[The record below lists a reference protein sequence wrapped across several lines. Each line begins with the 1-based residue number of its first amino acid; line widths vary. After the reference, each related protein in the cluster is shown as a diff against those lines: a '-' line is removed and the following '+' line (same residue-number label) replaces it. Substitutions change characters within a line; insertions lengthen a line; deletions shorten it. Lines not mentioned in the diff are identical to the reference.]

1 MPQKALATEKVEE
14 LRSLRSE
21 GLSLREVAARA
32 GVSEGAVSNYTR
44 GIAKPAR
51 RPQGPKEAP
60 LGRREGK
67 DIMSA
72 AAGAKIDEETAD
84 LANRVR
90 KARLQAELDDVEDR
104 KRQRLEI
111 DDLRLRER
119 KLLLQLDETRLGA
132 SKGDSAVV
140 GELTELRRELGD
152 LREARHQTELR
163 QSEDRHSSEM
173 RQVLAGIQHNGL
185 SEYDIMSRVLDK
197 GENLAIMVTDKVDK
211 LLKGG
216 QGDKQLVLGLQLGL
230 TPLEFQ
236 LLQQGQDPIP
246 TKDDWLV
253 GRRYRAHRDGVKLEE
268 PAEGEFEGLVALIQ
282 QRNRRWQ
289 EVMDRAQV
297 AMGRGGSQVVTT
309 GKRGAAPAPGEPEP
323 VVLKAESKLVK
334 CTRCGTSFDIDLVE
348 ARQAAT
354 AGKRL
359 FVNCANPKCNFL
371 LDLASLMPELKP
383 APGPTPVADKS
394 TTPQCYELGSQGECV
409 SRSRNQGRQ
418 CGDCAWSG

>member
-1 MPQKALATEKVEE
+1 MTQKALATEKVEE

-21 GLSLREVAARA
+21 GLSVREVAARA

-51 RPQGPKEAP
+51 RPQGPNGAP

-72 AAGAKIDEETAD
+72 AAGAKIDEETAE

-104 KRQRLEI
+104 KRQRQEI

-119 KLLLQLDETRLGA
+119 KLMLQLDEARVGGA
-132 SKGDSAVV
+132 NQGDGAMAAQ
-140 GELTELRRELGD
+140 LAELRSELGE
-152 LREARHQTELR
+152 LREARHLAELR
-163 QSEDRHSSEM
+163 AIEDRHSSEVRRLEQQM
-173 RQVLAGIQHNGL
+173 AGIQHTGL
-185 SEYDIMSRVLDK
+185 TEMDIMSRVLDK

-236 LLQQGQDPIP
+236 LLQQG
-246 TKDDWLV
+246 
-253 GRRYRAHRDGVKLEE
+253 RYRAHRDGVKLEE
-268 PAEGEFEGLVALIQ
+268 PAEGEFEGLVAIIEV
-282 QRNRRWQ
+282 RNRRWQ
-289 EVMDRAQV
+289 AIMDKAQV

-371 LDLASLMPELKP
+371 LDLASLMPELKL
-383 APGPTPVADKS
+383 APGPTPVGDKS
-394 TTPQCYELGSQGECV
+394 TTPGCYEPGTQGECV
-409 SRSRNQGRQ
+409 SRLRSQGGQ
-418 CGDCAWSG
+418 CDGCSWAG